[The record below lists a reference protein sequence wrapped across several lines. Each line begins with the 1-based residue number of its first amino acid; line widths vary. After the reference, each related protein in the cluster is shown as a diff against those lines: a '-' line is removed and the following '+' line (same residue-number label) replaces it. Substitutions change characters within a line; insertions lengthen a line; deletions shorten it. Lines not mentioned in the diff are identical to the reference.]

1 MLGNSFTFFCDM
13 PQMLTALLNAEVI
26 HHTRGGAHLAEQL
39 NPETEMGARTQA
51 ALRDEKWDYV
61 ILQEYSTGP
70 IVSPERFQESVRALC
85 GQIRKNGAVPIL
97 YATWAFKKDG
107 KKLIESN
114 LDYEEMFHGLYDAYH
129 RTAEENDALIA
140 DVGKAFY
147 ENADTLELYASD
159 DYHPSPEGS
168 RLAAETIA
176 SVIRKCEKEVAEIR
190 GYCVPYVDETDNR
203 IRVLRLY
210 EILRKYTD
218 EEHTLSTN
226 QIRRMLEERY
236 GMAIHRTT
244 LPRDIEVLRAAGIE
258 VTQVRHKALHYYLA
272 DRSFSIPEL
281 RLLIDAVQSS
291 KFITENKSREL
302 IEKLELD
309 IKPNALS
316 LKLNVNAGKLYNLY
330 FVQYSNK
337 RTHKGRKI
345 TLRYDENHPIVIE
358 PEPIVEEAPTIPD
371 EEQDTGSLRVVKEY
385 TISSENIN
393 EYAGEDYD
401 RAYGLKS
408 IKLRYF
414 NVAGADEQIRI
425 GEWHEPETHLIPNI
439 IKSTFGEGKTFKIF
453 GDDYNTPDGTCI
465 RDYVNVEDLAEA
477 HRLALEYLK
486 KENKSNVFNLG
497 TEKGDSVKNVFDVC
511 EKVLNKKISVEVVSR
526 RDGDA
531 EALYANANKVKTI
544 LGWKPQRTI
553 EDSIRTAYKWEEKM
567 EQK

>member
-70 IVSPERFQESVRALC
+70 LVSPERFQESVRALC

-97 YATWAFKKDG
+97 FATWAFKKDG

-114 LDYEEMFHGLYDAYH
+114 LDYEEMFHGLYDVYH

-176 SVIRKCEKEVAEIR
+176 SVIRKCEKEVAETR

-302 IEKLELD
+302 IEKLMALTSD
-309 IKPNALS
+309 TNAD
-316 LKLNVNAGKLYNLY
+316 KLRRTVHVTGKAKSENE
-330 FVQYSNK
+330 
-337 RTHKGRKI
+337 KGYYIVDAINDAIHSSRKI
-345 TLRYDENHPIVIE
+345 SFYYFDFDGKKRHVLKNGGEPYTVSPYDLIWDGDYYYLTGFCDERGEVRVFRVDRIEKQPVIW
-358 PEPIVEEAPTIPD
+358 EEAAVKPPR
-371 EEQDTGSLRVVKEY
+371 GYRVERYTQEVFRMFATQEITEVKLLCDN
-385 TISSENIN
+385 TLMKAIM
-393 EYAGEDYD
+393 D
-401 RAYGLKS
+401 
-408 IKLRYF
+408 
-414 NVAGADEQIRI
+414 
-425 GEWHEPETHLIPNI
+425 
-439 IKSTFGEGKTFKIF
+439 IF
-453 GDDYNTPDGTCI
+453 GSKVRTKAVGGNHFRATVKVCTSPTFY
-465 RDYVNVEDLAEA
+465 RW
-477 HRLALEYLK
+477 
-486 KENKSNVFNLG
+486 VFGWGGL
-497 TEKGDSVKNVFDVC
+497 VKI
-511 EKVLNKKISVEVVSR
+511 EGPEEVKASYR
-526 RDGDA
+526 SM
-531 EALYANANKVKTI
+531 LF
-544 LGWKPQRTI
+544 
-553 EDSIRTAYKWEEKM
+553 EELSSY
-567 EQK
+567 